1 MANII
6 INLSKYII
14 LLMMILYGFSSF
26 TVIRKEDGRAK
37 DMCLNRQIVYVFV
50 IHFLAY
56 LTFSIQSPED
66 IVTIITFYGIQI
78 FIATMYMYLY
88 HYFYPYSSRMI
99 TNNMCFLLLIGY
111 IMLTR
116 LNFALAKKQ
125 FIIAT
130 ASLLMVSII
139 PFIMDRYKNLRKY
152 GIAYGIIGI
161 LSLSTV
167 FVLGKEQ
174 YGSVNWIS
182 IGGMS
187 LQPSEFVKILF
198 VFFIASMLSKK
209 RDFRQVVITTILA
222 GIHMCILA
230 LEKDLGAALIFFV
243 IFIFMVYVGTGKFRY
258 FLIYIA
264 GGVMM
269 VGLAFTLFKER
280 LVSHV
285 MVRVTAWKD
294 PWSDISGSGYQITQ
308 SLFAIGSGGY
318 FGSGLTKG
326 SPDVIPVS
334 ESDFI
339 FSAIAEE
346 MGVIFAIFLILV
358 CFSCFI
364 GFISIAMRAKSRFYK
379 TMALGF
385 SICYI
390 FQTFLSI
397 GGVTKFIPSTGVTIP
412 LVSYGGSSVMSS
424 LVMFSIMQGISTLEN
439 KEAKKVEEERRRLE
453 EQTEYDA

>member
-280 LVSHV
+280 LFSHV

>member
-66 IVTIITFYGIQI
+66 MVTIITFYGIQI

-161 LSLSTV
+161 RV
-167 FVLGKEQ
+167 
-174 YGSVNWIS
+174 WIS
-182 IGGMS
+182 RSDGHN
-187 LQPSEFVKILF
+187 E
-198 VFFIASMLSKK
+198 K
-209 RDFRQVVITTILA
+209 R
-222 GIHMCILA
+222 
-230 LEKDLGAALIFFV
+230 
-243 IFIFMVYVGTGKFRY
+243 
-258 FLIYIA
+258 
-264 GGVMM
+264 
-269 VGLAFTLFKER
+269 
-280 LVSHV
+280 
-285 MVRVTAWKD
+285 
-294 PWSDISGSGYQITQ
+294 
-308 SLFAIGSGGY
+308 
-318 FGSGLTKG
+318 
-326 SPDVIPVS
+326 
-334 ESDFI
+334 
-339 FSAIAEE
+339 
-346 MGVIFAIFLILV
+346 
-358 CFSCFI
+358 
-364 GFISIAMRAKSRFYK
+364 
-379 TMALGF
+379 
-385 SICYI
+385 
-390 FQTFLSI
+390 
-397 GGVTKFIPSTGVTIP
+397 
-412 LVSYGGSSVMSS
+412 
-424 LVMFSIMQGISTLEN
+424 
-439 KEAKKVEEERRRLE
+439 
-453 EQTEYDA
+453 

>member
-66 IVTIITFYGIQI
+66 MVTIITFYGIQI

-280 LVSHV
+280 LFSHV

-346 MGVIFAIFLILV
+346 MGVIFAIFLILI

-439 KEAKKVEEERRRLE
+439 KEAKKVEEERRKLE